1 MKRLRLSKAERQ
13 VLRMV
18 AEGHGVCPD
27 AFPRWSFD
35 AAVWSLECAGLVRAA
50 REEGGGVADAVLT
63 LYGRVYIE
71 KNPTL
76 RNAVNWRLVV
86 VVIAGI
92 AIVAAWVLFAVSRLC
107 G

>member
-1 MKRLRLSKAERQ
+1 M
-13 VLRMV
+13 LRMV
-18 AEGHGVCPD
+18 ADGHGVCPD
-27 AFPRWSFD
+27 AFPRRSFN
-35 AAVWSLECAGLVRAA
+35 AALWSLESAGLVRAA

-71 KNPTL
+71 NNPTL
-76 RNAVNWRLVV
+76 RNAVYWRLAV

-92 AIVAAWVLFAVSRLC
+92 AVVATWVLFAVSLLR

>member
-1 MKRLRLSKAERQ
+1 MSKTERQ

-18 AEGHGVCPD
+18 ADGHGVCSD
-27 AFPRWSFD
+27 AFPRRTFD

-50 REEGGGVADAVLT
+50 REEGGSVADAVLT

-86 VVIAGI
+86 VIFAGI
-92 AIVAAWVLFAVSRLC
+92 VAVAAWVLFAVSRL
-107 G
+107 